1 MRCVLNIFSS
11 NNYRTDFDILLIF
24 DRCPHHEITKFHS
37 KACNKSG
44 KSFLFSE
51 MYKTTSQ
58 NKFKDTVNLIKHVE
72 DCNIF
77 ILKLRMLISLYMVIL
92 I

>member
-1 MRCVLNIFSS
+1 MRCELTIFGS

-24 DRCPHHEITKFHS
+24 DRCSHHENTQFHS
-37 KACNKSG
+37 NACNKSG

-51 MYKTTSQ
+51 IYKTTSQ
-58 NKFKDTVNLIKHVE
+58 NKFKDTVQLIEHVE

-77 ILKLRMLISLYMVIL
+77 ILKLLMFISLYEGHS
-92 I
+92 